1 MEAPAAGSRPS
12 VPLMALPTAEI
23 NHNNGGGTPHGSGRP
38 GGEQKGPTPRR
49 NHDHSPSPTSNKRG
63 AHSVRVRKGST
74 SAPGKVRRGL
84 PEESSDSK
92 LGAVKQSIKSS
103 QRGPSTWCDFAL
115 DVLDDLTPQREERY
129 SIWCLV
135 LGGAASLLCFLPFY
149 TMGTVGSDDAVR
161 PVHFHMGHPAPPL
174 EVRFLSMCFE
184 WGFHTAL

>member
-1 MEAPAAGSRPS
+1 MEAPAAGSRS
-12 VPLMALPTAEI
+12 APLVAPATVET
-23 NHNNGGGTPHGSGRP
+23 NHNNGGTPHGSARP
-38 GGEQKGPTPRR
+38 GGAGPTPRR
-49 NHDHSPSPTSNKRG
+49 NQDQSRSPTAHKRG

-92 LGAVKQSIKSS
+92 LGGVKQSIKSS
-103 QRGPSTWCDFAL
+103 QKGPSTWYDFAL

-149 TMGTVGSDDAVR
+149 TTGTVGSDDAVR
-161 PVHFHMGHPAPPL
+161 PVHFHLGHPAPPL
-174 EVRFLSMCFE
+174 EVRFL
-184 WGFHTAL
+184 WGFHAAL